1 MPNDFLS
8 LWPSPRRSARLVEG
22 TIELLSKLPLA
33 ALALVAST
41 SLLGC
46 GGEEDDGVTYDDD
59 IKPIFNQRCT
69 TCHRPVSPIQVDIQN
84 PYAPEV
90 GLVNAV
96 NTWWEQ
102 NPENRDELGLDMMNV
117 VPFDPDA
124 SFLMHKITGDL
135 PEEGAGAQ
143 MPAQI
148 APLTPD
154 EVGVLE
160 TWVTDGAL
168 PGPYFDNNV
177 QPIFG
182 SEDASGFFN
191 GKCVFCHYAGSPVPS
206 LDLTDVFGPNGLVDV
221 DATYRGRMKR
231 VLPGDP
237 ENSLMILKVRAERAD
252 SDIGAQMPYSFDAL
266 SSNQVETVR
275 QWILEGA
282 RP

>member
-22 TIELLSKLPLA
+22 TIELLCKMPLA
-33 ALALVAST
+33 ALALLAAS
-41 SLLGC
+41 SLPGC
-46 GGEEDDGVTYDDD
+46 GGEEDDGITYDDD
-59 IKPIFNQRCT
+59 VKPIFNQRCT

-84 PYAPEV
+84 PYSPEV

-96 NTWWEQ
+96 NSWWVESSA
-102 NPENRDELGLDMMNV
+102 EARVGLDEKNV

-124 SFLMHKITGDL
+124 SFLMDKITDNL
-135 PEEGAGAQ
+135 PEEGQGAA
-143 MPAQI
+143 MPLQI
-148 APLTPD
+148 DPLTPQ
-154 EVGVLE
+154 EVQVLE
-160 TWVTDGAL
+160 DWVRSGAQ
-168 PGPYFDNNV
+168 PGPVFDNQV

-182 SEDASGFFN
+182 SEDVAGFFS
-191 GKCVFCHYAGSPVPS
+191 GKCVFCHYAGSPRPG
-206 LDLTDVFGPNGLVDV
+206 LDLTDAFGPNGLVDI
-221 DATYRGRMKR
+221 DATYRGDMKR

-237 ENSLMILKVRAERAD
+237 ENSLMILKVRAERAG

-266 SSNQVETVR
+266 STRQVDIVR